1 MAAHVLALAS
11 GVYDFVGVTVLRDHH
26 ESIVVRIGELMST
39 PLIIAVSAWK
49 GGVGK
54 STTSIYLAALLARD
68 TGARV
73 ALVDRDASRN
83 LTAMV
88 AQRPDLRDELIARG
102 VHLISG
108 EEIPRG
114 RDAFPYSVIDTPPGD
129 GAIASLRDATLVV
142 LPVKPE
148 DQSIGNFVKHL
159 EQLDDARLA
168 VSPRMRLLAALPTMV
183 WRTGRS
189 LVRQHQEHLDNIA
202 AIAARRHPPLPVLP
216 YVPLSTRVMNF
227 DLDAPEYRPVAEEI
241 LRYVAIPV

>member
-1 MAAHVLALAS
+1 MNEP
-11 GVYDFVGVTVLRDHH
+11 VT
-26 ESIVVRIGELMST
+26 
-39 PLIIAVSAWK
+39 IAVSAWK

-54 STTSIYLAALLARD
+54 STTSIYLAALLAGHGD
-68 TGARV
+68 GARV

-88 AQRPDLRDELIARG
+88 EQRPDLRDELVARG
-102 VHLISG
+102 VDLIAG
-108 EEIPRG
+108 EDLPPG
-114 RDAFPYSVIDTPPGD
+114 RAAFRYIVIDTPPGD

-168 VSPRMRLLAALPTMV
+168 VSPHMRLLAALPTMV

-189 LVRQHQEHLDNIA
+189 LVRQHQDHLDNIA
-202 AIAARRHPPLPVLP
+202 VIAARRRPPLPVLP
-216 YVPLSTRVMNF
+216 YIPLSTRVMNF
-227 DLDAPEYRPVAEEI
+227 DLDAPEYRPVAKEI
-241 LRYVAIPV
+241 LRHVALPA

>member
-1 MAAHVLALAS
+1 MNEP
-11 GVYDFVGVTVLRDHH
+11 VT
-26 ESIVVRIGELMST
+26 
-39 PLIIAVSAWK
+39 IAVSAWK

-54 STTSIYLAALLARD
+54 STTSIYLAALLARE
-68 TGARV
+68 TGAGV
-73 ALVDRDASRN
+73 ALIDRDASRN

-88 AQRPDLRDELIARG
+88 AQRPDLRDALAERGVSLIAG
-102 VHLISG
+102 QDLP
-108 EEIPRG
+108 PR
-114 RDAFPYSVIDTPPGD
+114 REAFAYIVIDTPPGD

-189 LVRQHQEHLDNIA
+189 LVRQHQDHLDNIA

-227 DLDAPEYRPVAEEI
+227 DLDTPEYRPVAEEI
-241 LRYVAIPV
+241 LRYVAIPA

>member
-1 MAAHVLALAS
+1 
-11 GVYDFVGVTVLRDHH
+11 
-26 ESIVVRIGELMST
+26 MSDPIT
-39 PLIIAVSAWK
+39 IAVSAWK

-54 STTSIYLAALLARD
+54 STTSVYLAALLAG
-68 TGARV
+68 GANAPV

-88 AQRPDLRDELIARG
+88 AQRPDLRDELAGRG
-102 VHLISG
+102 VSLVSG
-108 EEIPRG
+108 EEIPSRREG
-114 RDAFPYSVIDTPPGD
+114 FAYIVIDTPPGD

-168 VSPRMRLLAALPTMV
+168 VSPHTRLLAALPTMV

-189 LVRQHQEHLDNIA
+189 LVRQHQDHLDNIA

-216 YVPLSTRVMNF
+216 YVPLSTRVMSF

-241 LRYVAIPV
+241 LRYVTVPA

>member
-1 MAAHVLALAS
+1 M
-11 GVYDFVGVTVLRDHH
+11 
-26 ESIVVRIGELMST
+26 GEQV
-39 PLIIAVSAWK
+39 IIACSAWK

-88 AQRPDLRDELIARG
+88 AQRPDLHDELVTRG
-102 VHLISG
+102 VDLLSG
-108 EEIPRG
+108 EEIPPRG
-114 RDAFPYSVIDTPPGD
+114 EGFAYIIIDTPPGD

-189 LVRQHQEHLDNIA
+189 LVRQHQDHLDNIA

-227 DLDAPEYRPVAEEI
+227 DLDAPEYWPVAEEI
-241 LRYVAIPV
+241 LRYVALPA

>member
-1 MAAHVLALAS
+1 MS
-11 GVYDFVGVTVLRDHH
+11 ETVT
-26 ESIVVRIGELMST
+26 
-39 PLIIAVSAWK
+39 IAVSAWK

-54 STTSIYLAALLARD
+54 STTSVYLAALLARD

-88 AQRPDLRDELIARG
+88 AQRPDLRDELVARG
-102 VHLISG
+102 VDLISG
-108 EEIPRG
+108 EEIPSRG
-114 RDAFPYSVIDTPPGD
+114 AGFAYNVIDTPPGD

-189 LVRQHQEHLDNIA
+189 LVRQHQDHLDNIA
-202 AIAARRHPPLPVLP
+202 VIAARRRPPLPVLP
-216 YVPLSTRVMNF
+216 YIPLSTRVMNF
-227 DLDAPEYRPVAEEI
+227 DLDAPEYRPVAKEI
-241 LRYVAIPV
+241 LRHVALPA